1 MNRNL
6 GIVLLIWN
14 ASLSLLLGWVLLRK
28 PAHASGEAG
37 LEATPTLGSI
47 PAVRTERDS
56 LSDGPLHIAFFFMD
70 SVQKK
75 FELVKEKGEHFRREG
90 QRLQNNLQ
98 SELGKAQ
105 KRYDELMAKDHTYST
120 NAEMEADQRELQ
132 DLVSRIQ
139 GLQGQSEQRMQ
150 DLEVKMLSE
159 ISQEIMDF
167 LEDYNRTSG
176 YDYIFSVQSGGQ
188 IWVGNKD
195 LDITPQVVEGLNA
208 RHRSVKADGA
218 AQER

>member
-167 LEDYNRTSG
+167 LAEHNERAG
-176 YDYIFSVQSGGQ
+176 YEYTFSVQSGGQ
-188 IWVGNKD
+188 IWVGDPAVD
-195 LDITPQVVEGLNA
+195 LTRTVVDGLNA
-208 RHRSVKADGA
+208 RYLARKKVPATK
-218 AQER
+218 EP